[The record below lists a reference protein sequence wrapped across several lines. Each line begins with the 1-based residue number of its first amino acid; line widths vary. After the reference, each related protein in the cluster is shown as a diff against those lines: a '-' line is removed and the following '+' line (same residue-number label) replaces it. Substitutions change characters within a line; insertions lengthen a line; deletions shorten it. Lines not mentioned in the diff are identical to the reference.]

1 MAFFYQIKLIN
12 DKGLPMKASI
22 LAIGSELTSG
32 QIINKNAAAISSK
45 LKALGVHTAAH
56 LTVPD
61 DRAAILE
68 ALNFLNGKSDLL
80 FVTGGLGPTSD
91 DFTREVVSE
100 WVQKPLKFDD
110 QSWTN
115 IHERLTSRGFAVK
128 DMQKQQ
134 CYYPEG
140 AKILW
145 NSEGTANGFQLSKGS
160 LDIFVLPGP
169 PREIEAV
176 WRDHINAFLLDKTKE
191 IVKVVTRSWDTIGFG
206 ESDVAFQVE
215 ELLHNRPRN
224 SFFEIGYRVHLPY
237 VEVKVSYHSTEEQ
250 TWAFWVAKVEQLL
263 APMTVC
269 RDFTDVAEQVL
280 KKLKDYDFT
289 FYDYVSGGFMHARLS
304 PFLKNMPSWSFK
316 QSDTVLS
323 VDLFENEDNFSAL
336 LPFEDDKVIF
346 IYSVDGNRKQ
356 LTIEAPMKAKLMSER
371 RKQYFTE
378 IALSELA
385 KPV

>member
-1 MAFFYQIKLIN
+1 
-12 DKGLPMKASI
+12 MKASI
-22 LAIGSELTSG
+22 LAIGTELTSG
-32 QIINKNAAAISSK
+32 QIINKNASTISHK
-45 LKALGVHTAAH
+45 LKALGVQTSAH

-61 DRAAILE
+61 DRSAIVD
-68 ALNFLNGKSDLL
+68 ALNFLAGKSELL

-91 DFTREVVSE
+91 DFTREVISE
-100 WVQKPLKFDD
+100 WTKQPLHFDET
-110 QSWTN
+110 SWKQ
-115 IHERLTSRGFAVK
+115 IQDRLTSRGFVVK

-134 CYYPEG
+134 CYYPQG
-140 AKILW
+140 AEVLY
-145 NSEGTANGFQLSKGS
+145 NSEGTANGFYLLHSS
-160 LDIFVLPGP
+160 TEIFVLPGP

-176 WRDHINAFLLDKTKE
+176 WRDHIQSKLINKTKN

-206 ESDVAFQVE
+206 ESDIAFQVE
-215 ELLHNRPRN
+215 ETLKHRPRN

-237 VEVKVSYHSTEEQ
+237 VEVKLSYQSSDEE
-250 TWAFWVAKVEQLL
+250 TWGFWVAKIEQLL
-263 APMTVC
+263 SPMTVS

-289 FYDYVSGGFMHARLS
+289 FYDYVSNGFMHARLS
-304 PFLKNMPSWSFK
+304 PFLKNVPSWSFK
-316 QSDTVLS
+316 QSDSVLS

-346 IYSVDGNRKQ
+346 IYSVDGKRTQ
-356 LTIEAPMKAKLMSER
+356 ITIEAPMKAKLMGER

-378 IALSELA
+378 IALAELA